1 MLRLLS
7 NVTYPGHARLATD
20 RRLLE
25 GDNWNCGCDGANRDE
40 HLTLEARDPPL
51 GTRQNYTKVSD
62 QFWPV
67 VDRQERIS
75 ALDPFQTVGCCRSGR
90 SQVHKGLPKRMCRTA
105 LQPQLRSQD
114 LLVGDLAEY

>member
-40 HLTLEARDPPL
+40 HLTLEPRDPPL

-62 QFWPV
+62 QFWPSAAESLAIPFG
-67 VDRQERIS
+67 RERSSPAVRSFAKRTFEIES
-75 ALDPFQTVGCCRSGR
+75 LSDYGEFQQSR
-90 SQVHKGLPKRMCRTA
+90 
-105 LQPQLRSQD
+105 
-114 LLVGDLAEY
+114 

>member
-40 HLTLEARDPPL
+40 HLTLEPRDPPL

-62 QFWPV
+62 QFWRLLPLAKASPGL
-67 VDRQERIS
+67 VDRF
-75 ALDPFQTVGCCRSGR
+75 AFGAVGA
-90 SQVHKGLPKRMCRTA
+90 VTA
-105 LQPQLRSQD
+105 EPL
-114 LLVGDLAEY
+114 

>member
-7 NVTYPGHARLATD
+7 NVTYPGDARLATD

-40 HLTLEARDPPL
+40 HLTLEPRDPPL
-51 GTRQNYTKVSD
+51 GARQNYTKVSE

-67 VDRQERIS
+67 TATAPRQPNGCSPSVADARASRLVDRS
-75 ALDPFQTVGCCRSGR
+75 WPFSDHRV
-90 SQVHKGLPKRMCRTA
+90 
-105 LQPQLRSQD
+105 
-114 LLVGDLAEY
+114 

>member
-1 MLRLLS
+1 MLRLRS

-62 QFWPV
+62 QFWPLV
-67 VDRQERIS
+67 AGARGTSDGGFDF
-75 ALDPFQTVGCCRSGR
+75 AA
-90 SQVHKGLPKRMCRTA
+90 QVAAITPT
-105 LQPQLRSQD
+105 
-114 LLVGDLAEY
+114 

>member
-1 MLRLLS
+1 MLRLFS

-40 HLTLEARDPPL
+40 HLTLEPRDPPL

-62 QFWPV
+62 QFWPDGPPPAV
-67 VDRQERIS
+67 PFERPLI
-75 ALDPFQTVGCCRSGR
+75 ACRSHGCVNGPRLIANGR
-90 SQVHKGLPKRMCRTA
+90 SIFFSA
-105 LQPQLRSQD
+105 D
-114 LLVGDLAEY
+114 FE

>member
-40 HLTLEARDPPL
+40 HLTLEPRDPPL

-62 QFWPV
+62 RFWPNR
-67 VDRQERIS
+67 DY
-75 ALDPFQTVGCCRSGR
+75 RSGR
-90 SQVHKGLPKRMCRTA
+90 ISSHFVFGAVLVCATWRSIHRAACARTA
-105 LQPQLRSQD
+105 TFR
-114 LLVGDLAEY
+114 AEW

>member
-40 HLTLEARDPPL
+40 HLTLEPRHPPL

-67 VDRQERIS
+67 RDTRRAELNDRNRGVAAIEARRTGIDGRAAGHLHPS
-75 ALDPFQTVGCCRSGR
+75 VGRPHPDPVC
-90 SQVHKGLPKRMCRTA
+90 LPTH
-105 LQPQLRSQD
+105 
-114 LLVGDLAEY
+114 

>member
-40 HLTLEARDPPL
+40 HLTLEPRDPPL

-62 QFWPV
+62 QFWPRV
-67 VDRQERIS
+67 
-75 ALDPFQTVGCCRSGR
+75 AFARSRPEADMPATSGSR
-90 SQVHKGLPKRMCRTA
+90 EGLAAGGENRNLTLPT
-105 LQPQLRSQD
+105 
-114 LLVGDLAEY
+114 

>member
-40 HLTLEARDPPL
+40 HLTLEPRHPPL

-62 QFWPV
+62 QFWPDGPPRGAIRAAADCLQKSWMRERPA
-67 VDRQERIS
+67 VDR
-75 ALDPFQTVGCCRSGR
+75 
-90 SQVHKGLPKRMCRTA
+90 
-105 LQPQLRSQD
+105 
-114 LLVGDLAEY
+114 

>member
-40 HLTLEARDPPL
+40 HLTLEPRDPPL
-51 GTRQNYTKVSD
+51 GTRQNYTRVSD
-62 QFWPV
+62 QFWPDAAV
-67 VDRQERIS
+67 RDV
-75 ALDPFQTVGCCRSGR
+75 RS
-90 SQVHKGLPKRMCRTA
+90 KRPLGKSGSRWEWRLTSEVA
-105 LQPQLRSQD
+105 NSHYRPGPAIHAQKNPRR
-114 LLVGDLAEY
+114 E

>member
-1 MLRLLS
+1 MLRWLS

-40 HLTLEARDPPL
+40 HLTLGPRDPPL

-62 QFWPV
+62 RVWVRDHQAMAQIVPIKSNFAAPTPSAFRSRSAEPSCIV
-67 VDRQERIS
+67 ATACFLDR
-75 ALDPFQTVGCCRSGR
+75 G
-90 SQVHKGLPKRMCRTA
+90 
-105 LQPQLRSQD
+105 
-114 LLVGDLAEY
+114 

>member
-40 HLTLEARDPPL
+40 HLTLEPRDPPL

-62 QFWPV
+62 RFWA
-67 VDRQERIS
+67 DSRRCLRILEWRLMNS
-75 ALDPFQTVGCCRSGR
+75 RLGKRPQGPKLLRRYRKVAHCR
-90 SQVHKGLPKRMCRTA
+90 
-105 LQPQLRSQD
+105 
-114 LLVGDLAEY
+114 